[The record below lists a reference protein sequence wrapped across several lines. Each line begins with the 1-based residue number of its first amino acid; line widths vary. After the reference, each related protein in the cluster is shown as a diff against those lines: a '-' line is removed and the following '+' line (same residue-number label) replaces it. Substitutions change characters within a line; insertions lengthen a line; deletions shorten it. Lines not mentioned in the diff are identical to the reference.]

1 MVIAIAAVDN
11 NWGIGRNGDLLVN
24 IPEDKKFFKHITNN
38 SVVIMGRKTWDSLPK
53 KPLPNRENY
62 VITKTPENHS
72 ENGVKFITL
81 SEAIQMIE
89 NSEINSRI
97 FVIGGGQIYKEL
109 LPYCAMAVITKV
121 YKDFEADTFFPNLST
136 DENWIVTGEAP
147 VQYYNEIP
155 YQFFIYENMKKRWE
169 EVF

>member
-11 NWGIGRNGDLLVN
+11 KWGIGRNGDLLVN

-38 SVVIMGRKTWDSLPK
+38 SIVIMGRKTWDSLPK

-72 ENGVKFITL
+72 ENGAKFITL
-81 SEAIQMIE
+81 SDAIQMIE

-97 FVIGGGQIYKEL
+97 FIIGGGQIYKEL
-109 LPYCAMAVITKV
+109 LPYCAMAEITKV
-121 YKDFEADTFFPNLST
+121 YKNFEADTFFPNL
-136 DENWIVTGEAP
+136 DIDANWIATGEAP

-155 YQFFIYENMKKRWE
+155 YQFFTYENVKKRWE

>member
-11 NWGIGRNGDLLVN
+11 NWGIGRNGNLLVN
-24 IPEDKKFFKHITNN
+24 IPKDKEFFKYITNN
-38 SVVIMGRKTWDSLPK
+38 SIVIMGRKTWDSLPK

-72 ENGVKFITL
+72 EKGAKFITL
-81 SEAIQMIE
+81 SKAIQMVE
-89 NSEINSRI
+89 NSEINSRVFI
-97 FVIGGGQIYKEL
+97 IGGGQIYKEL
-109 LPYCAMAVITKV
+109 LPYCAMAEITKV
-121 YKDFEADTFFPNLST
+121 YKDFEADTFFPNLDT
-136 DENWIVTGEAP
+136 DANWMAIGETP

-155 YQFFIYENMKKRWE
+155 YQFFSYENVKKRWE

>member
-24 IPEDKKFFKHITNN
+24 IPKDKEFFKYITNN
-38 SVVIMGRKTWDSLPK
+38 SIVIMGRKTWDSLPK

-62 VITKTPENHS
+62 VITRTPENHS
-72 ENGVKFITL
+72 EKGAKFITL
-81 SEAIQMIE
+81 SEAIQMVE
-89 NSEINSRI
+89 NSEINSRVFI
-97 FVIGGGQIYKEL
+97 IGGGQIYKEL
-109 LPYCAMAVITKV
+109 LPYCAMAEITKV
-121 YKDFEADTFFPNLST
+121 YKDFEADTFFPNLSI
-136 DENWIVTGEAP
+136 DENWIATGEAP

-155 YQFFIYENMKKRWE
+155 YQFFTYENVKKRWE

>member
-24 IPEDKKFFKHITNN
+24 IPEDKKFFRYITNN
-38 SVVIMGRKTWDSLPK
+38 SIVIMGRKTWDSLPK

-62 VITKTPENHS
+62 VITKAPENHS
-72 ENGVKFITL
+72 ENGAKFITL
-81 SEAIQMIE
+81 SDAIQMIE
-89 NSEINSRI
+89 NLEINSRI
-97 FVIGGGQIYKEL
+97 FIIGGGQIYKEL
-109 LPYCAMAVITKV
+109 LPYCAMAEITKV
-121 YKDFEADTFFPNLST
+121 YKDFESDTFFPNL
-136 DENWIVTGEAP
+136 DADANWIATGEAP

-155 YQFFIYENMKKRWE
+155 YQFFTYENVKKRWK

>member
-1 MVIAIAAVDN
+1 MVIAIAAVDK

-24 IPEDKKFFKHITNN
+24 IPEDKKFFKYITNN
-38 SVVIMGRKTWDSLPK
+38 SIVIMGRKTWDSLPQ

-62 VITKTPENHS
+62 VITKTPEKYS
-72 ENGVKFITL
+72 EDGVKFITL

-89 NSEINSRI
+89 NLEISSRI
-97 FVIGGGQIYKEL
+97 FIIGGGQIYKEL
-109 LPYCAMAVITKV
+109 LPYCAMVEITKV
-121 YKDFEADTFFPNLST
+121 YKDFEADTFFPNLSI
-136 DENWIVTGEAP
+136 DENWIATGEAP

-155 YQFFIYENMKKRWE
+155 YQFFTYENIKKRWE

>member
-1 MVIAIAAVDN
+1 MIIAIAAVDK

-24 IPEDKKFFKHITNN
+24 IPEDKKFFKYITNN
-38 SVVIMGRKTWDSLPK
+38 SIVIMGRKTWDSLPQ

-62 VITKTPENHS
+62 VITKTPEKYS
-72 ENGVKFITL
+72 KEGAKFITL

-89 NSEINSRI
+89 NSEIGSRI
-97 FVIGGGQIYKEL
+97 FIIGGGQIYKKL
-109 LPYCAMAVITKV
+109 LPYCAMAEITKV
-121 YKDFEADTFFPNLST
+121 YKDFEADTFFPNLDT
-136 DENWIVTGEAP
+136 NTNWVTTGEAP

-155 YQFFIYENMKKRWE
+155 YQFFTYENVKKRWE